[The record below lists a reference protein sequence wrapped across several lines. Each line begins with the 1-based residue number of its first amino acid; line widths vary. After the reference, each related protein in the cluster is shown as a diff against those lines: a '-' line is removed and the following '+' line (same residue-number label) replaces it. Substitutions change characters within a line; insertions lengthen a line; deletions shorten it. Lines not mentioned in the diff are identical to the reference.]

1 MQRSQVHCLNFKKE
15 VSKVSGRDQ
24 ETEHGRLDLRATRE
38 QSLIMAKA
46 ISYLKK
52 SSLEE
57 GHHPSRYVHES
68 T

>member
-1 MQRSQVHCLNFKKE
+1 MDDWI
-15 VSKVSGRDQ
+15 SKGTKSYNG
-24 ETEHGRLDLRATRE
+24 E
-38 QSLIMAKA
+38 A

-57 GHHPSRYVHES
+57 GHHPSRHDHEAPEAKRFDFEI